1 MGKPTGR
8 EEPTGGCNRAHS
20 FHHNP
25 LPGRGGIGRRL
36 VGTAL
41 GSVRAR
47 VLASTALV
55 PRAVGLSGLVLL
67 TALLPALAACS
78 PEAESG
84 EQRTGERAQQGL
96 GPQETMAAPERAA
109 ALEGATE
116 AATDSRTTWDYVA
129 LGDSLAV
136 GVGAN
141 RGYVQRYAEHLRS
154 DTGARIRV
162 VNLGLS
168 GQTSSQLLHAL
179 RNDTSMR
186 RAIGRAEVVTVNI
199 GINDLGYAGRSYK
212 NGSCGG
218 PQNQRCLR
226 AAVEKVEENWDAVIE
241 EILHLRSTNEA
252 IVRTAGLGYTPRVD
266 GMFEPYLAKVNRHIA
281 ASATDNGIPY
291 AQVRLGEEGISPDGV
306 HPNDRGYEVIA
317 DRLREL
323 GYELLS
329 PP

>member
-1 MGKPTGR
+1 MTVV
-8 EEPTGGCNRAHS
+8 A
-20 FHHNP
+20 
-25 LPGRGGIGRRL
+25 
-36 VGTAL
+36 
-41 GSVRAR
+41 
-47 VLASTALV
+47 
-55 PRAVGLSGLVLL
+55 LVLL
-67 TALLPALAACS
+67 LGNACS
-78 PEAESG
+78 GSEPG
-84 EQRTGERAQQGL
+84 
-96 GPQETMAAPERAA
+96 GPQRDEKPRRAA
-109 ALEGATE
+109 AGQETV
-116 AATDSRTTWDYVA
+116 SWDYVA

-136 GVGAN
+136 GVGAE
-141 RGYVQRYAEHLRS
+141 RGYVDRYAAHLRN
-154 DTGARIRV
+154 DTGARV
-162 VNLGLS
+162 KVSNFGVS
-168 GQTSSQLLHAL
+168 GQTSSELLDAL
-179 RNDTSMR
+179 RRDESMR
-186 RAIGRAEVVTVNI
+186 RAIEGAEVVTFNI
-199 GINDLGYAGRSYK
+199 GINDLGHAGRSHE

-226 AAVEKVEENWDAVIE
+226 TAVEKVEENWDAVIE

-291 AQVRLGEEGISPDGV
+291 AQVSLGEEGISPDGV